1 MLAPDEQCTLFD
13 GPLVFRCVFSVKPGL
28 MSRAAGSVLHPARTR
43 FHQQVGSVRGYR
55 LQGTVSHVEGSLLG
69 AGPVDRRAL
78 SCAVR
83 TMTGPIFVVDES
95 YSLMFWL
102 RVPLS

>member
-1 MLAPDEQCTLFD
+1 MLVPDVQCTLFD
-13 GPLVFRCVFSVKPGL
+13 GPLVFRCVFGVKPGL
-28 MSRAAGSVLHPARTR
+28 MSRDAGSAWHPARTR
-43 FHQQVGSVRGYR
+43 FHQQVGPVRGYR
-55 LQGTVSHVEGSLLG
+55 PQSTVSHVEGSLLG

-78 SCAVR
+78 SCAIH

-95 YSLMFWL
+95 YSLRFWL